1 MEIGEEEIV
10 RVRFFEAV
18 PQVLPATV
26 ALTVYVPT
34 VDGVPLMTPPVLQD
48 RPDGRPEHDQEYVP
62 LPPVAAKVVL

>member
-34 VDGVPLMTPPVLQD
+34 VDGVPLMTPPVD
-48 RPDGRPEHDQEYVP
+48 IVSPEGRPVADQEYEP